1 MDDHT
6 FSYTGKPQ
14 WLMWKIF
21 ALKMQLPKSVLSADV
36 KECKLR
42 VKVSPSGPF
51 QFPEGTEL
59 VSGLYYINFVN
70 CSLEHIKV
78 EVQHCAKQ
86 GDLQNSLT
94 FTECTQED
102 PLQSAHMEQFKILG
116 GRKFHDQY
124 GGIELS
130 NSCIVGIAY
139 NWHSTSMPAHRA
151 YQSKWSRKYF
161 AKLDCS
167 NIGNHIWDAHFVITW
182 MLDVLLSV
190 SIR

>member
-1 MDDHT
+1 
-6 FSYTGKPQ
+6 
-14 WLMWKIF
+14 MWRRF
-21 ALKMQLPKSVLSADV
+21 GLKMQPPKGALSADV
-36 KECKLR
+36 KECKLC

-70 CSLEHIKV
+70 CSLEHVKV
-78 EVQHCAKQ
+78 KVQHCAKQ
-86 GDLQNSLT
+86 GGLQNSLT
-94 FTECTQED
+94 LIECTQED
-102 PLQSAHMEQFKILG
+102 PLLSAHMKQFKILG
-116 GRKFHDQY
+116 GGKFHDQY

-139 NWHSTSMPAHRA
+139 NRHSTSMAAHRA
-151 YQSKWSRKYF
+151 CQLKLSRKYF
-161 AKLDCS
+161 AQLYYS
-167 NIGNHIWDAHFVITW
+167 NIGIHIWEAHFIITW

>member
-1 MDDHT
+1 
-6 FSYTGKPQ
+6 
-14 WLMWKIF
+14 
-21 ALKMQLPKSVLSADV
+21 MQLPKDALSPDV

-51 QFPEGTEL
+51 QLPDGSEL

-70 CSLEHIKV
+70 CSLEHVKV

-94 FTECTQED
+94 FIECTQED
-102 PLQSAHMEQFKILG
+102 PLQTAQRKQFKILG
-116 GRKFHDQY
+116 GGKFHDRY

-130 NSCIVGIAY
+130 HSCIVGITSKQ
-139 NWHSTSMPAHRA
+139 HSTSMPAHRA
-151 YQSKWSRKYF
+151 YQPNSSRKYF
-161 AKLDCS
+161 AQLYYI
-167 NIGNHIWDAHFVITW
+167 NIGIHIWEAHFIITW

-190 SIR
+190 SIQTSTMHCSIRQ